1 MLHLSSLFG
10 LAGVTYDYT
19 TSNGTSSTS
28 STSGA
33 AFAAVFIPV
42 TLLVILLIVALW
54 KVYKKAGRPGW
65 AAIVPVYNTWVL
77 FEITGFP
84 GWWAL
89 LSLVPIVGLFP
100 AVMSLVA
107 TFRLAKLF
115 GKGDGFG
122 LGLIFLPFIFF
133 PILAFGKATFQGS
146 APVTTGSTDGAQPA
160 ASPEPTPVEPTA
172 PEVPQQTPET
182 TPAPVA
188 PEAQPPQNDQQPP
201 QTPTP
206 PAV

>member
-19 TSNGTSSTS
+19 TSNGTSGGSM
-28 STSGA
+28 SGA
-33 AFAAVFIPV
+33 AAAALYIPLV
-42 TLLVILLIVALW
+42 LLVIFIIVALW
-54 KVYKKAGRPGW
+54 KVFQKAGKPGW
-65 AAIVPVYNTWVL
+65 AAIVPIYNTWVL

-84 GWWAL
+84 GWWAI
-89 LSLVPIVGLFP
+89 LSLVPFVSIFP
-100 AVMSLVA
+100 AVVAIIA

-115 GKGDGFG
+115 GKGTGFG

-133 PILAFGKATFQGS
+133 PILGFGKATFQGT
-146 APVTTGSTDGAQPA
+146 APVTAGSSESAHPA
-160 ASPEPTPVEPTA
+160 ASTESSNPAEPAASETPP
-172 PEVPQQTPET
+172 T